1 MSEASAARAAKRGG
15 GQGIELSDRYE
26 VYPDQP
32 LPFLNSPGAQAVAA
46 HDHRNPSRSLFALIC
61 SKELAPRTD
70 AIRSLS
76 HIESSAFLTPR
87 ASGVVTLAGDQSR
100 RFVIVFEQPRGDRVQ
115 MDVDSSFQPLSEDDV
130 IRGVILPMIGILREI
145 GGRVMAHRAIRADN
159 IFISGGTN
167 QEVVLGEC
175 VSTPAGYFQPLI
187 YEPIDAAMANPSGR
201 GAGYIS
207 DDFYAL
213 GVLIA
218 VMHSGGNPVPHM
230 SDDEVVASKIAI
242 GSYATLVGQARV
254 SLKLMEALRGLLCDD
269 PHERWGITDLELWAN
284 GRHLSPKQATLPPK
298 AARTFEFNE
307 EEFITAPGLSFAM
320 GKNWALAQETLRD
333 DTLEG
338 WVRRSLADEKRAS
351 AILKASRMSR
361 LSGDSGGGGGQD
373 KSLAGVLVALDHTA
387 PLRYK
392 TVAARIDGLAQA
404 LAIDFGKEHV
414 PQMICD
420 IVRAKMHKAWIE
432 SQPSMR
438 PDFVPWIRQADTIE
452 TFVNRARIG
461 YGPERALYEC
471 NSGWPCLSP
480 LLQNDFVNEISD
492 LLPALERLAES
503 GIPEGDPI
511 DRHIAAFC
519 GARSKNLSERLI
531 NKLADP
537 EDPLAYRIAVLR
549 LYAEVQRTAGPASLP
564 HLAGWFAKLLK
575 PIVETY
581 HFRSFRAQL
590 STGIDKAVKGGDL
603 AELLWLVDNE
613 NLRVQDDN
621 GFEQAK
627 REYAYL
633 AGQIAW
639 HEDGGLTAA
648 ARVAAVSQRASAVV
662 SAVLASVSIAVM
674 SLIYVS

>member
-1 MSEASAARAAKRGG
+1 MAAGRASKRGNG
-15 GQGIELSDRYE
+15 PGIELSDRYE

-32 LPFLNSPGAQAVAA
+32 LPFLNSPGTEAVAA
-46 HDHRNPSRSLFALIC
+46 HDNRNPSRSLFALIC
-61 SKELAPRTD
+61 NKELAPRTD

-76 HIESSAFLTPR
+76 HVESGAFLTPR
-87 ASGVVTLAGDQSR
+87 ASGVVTFAKDQSR
-100 RFVIVFEQPRGDRVQ
+100 RFVVVFEQPRGDRAQ
-115 MDVDSSFQPLSEDDV
+115 LDADTSFQPLSEDDV
-130 IRGVILPMIGILREI
+130 IRGVIVPMISILREI

-159 IFISGGTN
+159 IFISGGSS
-167 QEVVLGEC
+167 QEVMLGEC

-187 YEPIDAAMANPSGR
+187 YEPIDASMANPSGR

-218 VMHSGGNPVPHM
+218 VLSSGGNPVPNM
-230 SDDEVVASKIAI
+230 SDEEVVASKIAI
-242 GSYATLVGQARV
+242 GSYATLIGQSRV

-298 AARTFEFNE
+298 AARTFEFND
-307 EEFITAPGLSFAM
+307 EEFITAPGLSYAM
-320 GKNWALAQETLRD
+320 GKHWAKAQEILRD
-333 DTLEG
+333 DALEG

-351 AILKASRMSR
+351 AILKTSRMSR
-361 LSGDSGGGGGQD
+361 LSGDAGGGSGQD

-387 PLRYK
+387 PIRYK
-392 TVAARIDGLAQA
+392 TVAARLDGLAQA
-404 LAIDFGKEHV
+404 LAIDFEKEHV
-414 PQMICD
+414 PQMIAD
-420 IVRAKMHKAWIE
+420 VVRSKMHKAWIE

-438 PDFVPWIRQADTIE
+438 PDFVPWIRQADTME
-452 TFVNRARIG
+452 TFLNRGRIG

-480 LLQNDFVNEISD
+480 LLRKDFVNEISD
-492 LLPALERLAES
+492 LLPALERLAEA
-503 GIPEGDPI
+503 GAPEGEPI

-519 GARSKNLSERLI
+519 GARSKNLSERLL

-537 EDPLAYRIAVLR
+537 KNALEFNISVLR
-549 LYAEVQRTAGPASLP
+549 LYAEVQRTSGPASLP
-564 HLAGWFAKLLK
+564 HLADWFSKLLS
-575 PIVETY
+575 PIIETY

-590 STGIDKAVKGGDL
+590 SKGLKNAVKGGDL

-613 NLRVQDDN
+613 NLRIQDDN
-621 GFEQAK
+621 GFAQAQ
-627 REYAYL
+627 REYAYI

-639 HEDGGLTAA
+639 HEEGGLTGT
-648 ARVAAVSQRASAVV
+648 ARVAVVSQRASAVV

-674 SLIYVS
+674 SLIYVI

>member
-1 MSEASAARAAKRGG
+1 MSAGRAAQRGG

-26 VYPDQP
+26 VYADQP
-32 LPFLNSPGAQAVAA
+32 LPFLNSPGTEAVAV

-61 SKELAPRTD
+61 RRELPPRTD

-76 HIESSAFLTPR
+76 HVESSAFLTPR
-87 ASGVVTLAGDQSR
+87 ASGVVTLATDQSR
-100 RFVIVFEQPRGDRVQ
+100 RYVVVFEQPRGDRAQ
-115 MDVDSSFQPLSEDDV
+115 MDPDTNFQPLSEDDL
-130 IRGVILPMIGILREI
+130 IRGVIVPMISILREI

-159 IFISGGTN
+159 IFISGGSN
-167 QEVVLGEC
+167 QEIMLGEC
-175 VSTPAGYFQPLI
+175 VSTPAGYYQPLI
-187 YEPIDAAMANPSGR
+187 YEPIDASMANPSGR

-218 VMHSGGNPVPHM
+218 VLTSGGNPIPHM
-230 SDDEVVASKIAI
+230 TDEEVVASKIAI

-269 PHERWGITDLELWAN
+269 PQERWGITDLELWAN

-298 AARTFEFNE
+298 AARTFEFADQ
-307 EEFITAPGLSFAM
+307 EFITAPGLSFAM
-320 GKNWALAQETLRD
+320 GKHWAKAQETLRD
-333 DTLEG
+333 DGLEG

-361 LSGDSGGGGGQD
+361 LSGDGGGGQD

-387 PLRYK
+387 PIRYK

-404 LAIDFGKEHV
+404 LAIDFEREHV
-414 PQMICD
+414 PQMISE
-420 IVRAKMHKAWIE
+420 IVRSKMHKAWIE

-452 TFVNRARIG
+452 NFVNRGRAG

-480 LLQNDFVNEISD
+480 LLRNDFVNEITD
-492 LLPALERLAES
+492 LLPALERLAEA
-503 GIPEGDPI
+503 GVPQGEPI

-519 GARSKNLSERLI
+519 GARSKNLSERLL

-537 EDPLAYRIAVLR
+537 EDELSYRIAVLR
-549 LYAEVQRTAGPASLP
+549 LYAEVQRTSGPASLP
-564 HLAGWFAKLLK
+564 HLTAWFSKLLS

-581 HFRSFRAQL
+581 HFRSFRSQL
-590 STGIDKAVKGGDL
+590 SKGMENAVKGGDL

-613 NLRVQDDN
+613 NLRVQDEN
-621 GFEQAK
+621 GFAQAQH
-627 REYAYL
+627 EYAYI

-639 HEDGGLTAA
+639 HEEGGLTAA
-648 ARVAAVSQRASAVV
+648 ARVAAVSQRAAAVV
-662 SAVLASVSIAVM
+662 SAVLASVSIAIM
-674 SLIYVS
+674 SLIYVI

>member
-1 MSEASAARAAKRGG
+1 MSLSRAAKRGG

-32 LPFLNSPGAQAVAA
+32 LPFLNSPGAEAVNA

-61 SKELAPRTD
+61 TKELPPRTD

-76 HIESSAFLTPR
+76 HVESGSFLTPR
-87 ASGVVTLAGDQSR
+87 ASGVITLANDQSR
-100 RFVIVFEQPRGDRVQ
+100 RFVVVFEQPRGDRAQ
-115 MDVDSSFQPLSEDDV
+115 MDADSTFQPLSEDDV
-130 IRGVILPMIGILREI
+130 IRGVIVPMISILREI

-159 IFISGGTN
+159 IFISGGAN
-167 QEVVLGEC
+167 QEIVLGEC
-175 VSTPAGYFQPLI
+175 VSSPAGYFQPLI
-187 YEPIDAAMANPSGR
+187 YEPIDASMANPSGR

-218 VMHSGGNPVPHM
+218 VLSSGGNPIPHM
-230 SDDEVVASKIAI
+230 SDDEIVASKIAI
-242 GSYATLVGQARV
+242 GSYATLIGQSRV

-269 PHERWGITDLELWAN
+269 PQERWGITDLELWAN

-298 AARTFEFNE
+298 AARAFEFND
-307 EEFITAPGLSFAM
+307 EEFITAPGLSFSM
-320 GKNWALAQETLRD
+320 GRNWAKAQEILRD
-333 DTLEG
+333 DGLEG

-351 AILKASRMSR
+351 AILKVSRMSR
-361 LSGDSGGGGGQD
+361 LSGDGGGGQD

-387 PLRYK
+387 PIRYK

-414 PQMICD
+414 PQMISE
-420 IVRAKMHKAWIE
+420 IVRSKMHKAWIE
-432 SQPSMR
+432 SQPAMR
-438 PDFVPWIRQADTIE
+438 PDFVPWIRQADMIE
-452 TFVNRARIG
+452 TFTNRARIG

-480 LLQNDFVNEISD
+480 LLKKCFINEISD

-503 GIPEGDPI
+503 GIPDSDPI

-531 NKLADP
+531 NKLSDQADK
-537 EDPLAYRIAVLR
+537 LGFHIATLQ
-549 LYAEVQRTAGPASLP
+549 LYAEVQRTSGPASLP
-564 HLAGWFAKLLK
+564 HLSEWFAKLLG

-590 STGIDKAVKGGDL
+590 SKGLEKAVQSGDL
-603 AELLWLVDNE
+603 GELLWLIDNE
-613 NLRVQDDN
+613 SLRTQDEN
-621 GFEQAK
+621 GFAQAQH
-627 REYAYL
+627 EYAVI

-639 HEDGGLTAA
+639 LEEGGLTSQ
-648 ARVAAVSQRASAVV
+648 ARVAGLSQRAAAVV
-662 SAVLASVSIAVM
+662 SAVLSSVSIAVM
-674 SLIYVS
+674 SLIYVI